1 MEARLVDNLYLYIP
15 INDDCVF
22 LSRSISSLKI
32 DQFQIRLMHV
42 NTRRNL
48 HSHVY
53 SSHLSNGQ
61 EVSAYGDNGVGDQG
75 DDWTVSCSTG
85 NWKRDAEVRF
95 KHAQVSFSCA
105 KCHDASNI
113 FGTSRDPV
121 VTTDLVL
128 MTASLT
134 C

>member
-1 MEARLVDNLYLYIP
+1 
-15 INDDCVF
+15 
-22 LSRSISSLKI
+22 
-32 DQFQIRLMHV
+32 MHV

-61 EVSAYGDNGVGDQG
+61 EVSAYGDNGVGDHG

-121 VTTDLVL
+121 VTSDLVL